1 MRNACV
7 NYLLSLFHISERFAG
22 VDLTFVVTLIGHANW
37 HVNISCLLFCVDLEK
52 FRRSGFQKHKNATVG
67 SYLVCINNYE
77 K

>member
-1 MRNACV
+1 M
-7 NYLLSLFHISERFAG
+7 NYLLSLFHISERFAA
-22 VDLTFVVTLIGHANW
+22 VDLTFVVTLIGHANC